1 MAREM
6 GKVGLELTHII
17 GPQTAHKIH
26 PDSMVEIERR
36 LAAIAASGRVR
47 TPKEVSFATYF
58 LRYDRMHWVQVDRMV
73 EHWKQARVDAKLVDE
88 RAIEVKTT
96 NVAGLTLDFAPG
108 DAVQSQFAPTA
119 VTIDGHKV
127 LTSVKAA
134 SDRSWKATFARD
146 PKNGEW
152 TQVAAQ
158 ADKGAHKRHGLSGPI
173 DDAFMDSFLYVAPT
187 GQPFNAK
194 VGGWA
199 KSEMERGAREWR
211 RQFRGDAPT
220 KTDAQ
225 VKDED
230 IAKSNLILWG
240 DPSSNAVLAK
250 IVAKL
255 PIQWTADKLVV
266 DGKTYS
272 SADHAP
278 ILVYPNPLNPQKY
291 VVINSSFTYREYDS
305 LNNARQ
311 VAKLPD
317 WAVVDLKVAPDA
329 VAPGAIPAAGFFDE
343 AWQFRVSK

>member
-1 MAREM
+1 
-6 GKVGLELTHII
+6 
-17 GPQTAHKIH
+17 
-26 PDSMVEIERR
+26 
-36 LAAIAASGRVR
+36 
-47 TPKEVSFATYF
+47 
-58 LRYDRMHWVQVDRMV
+58 
-73 EHWKQARVDAKLVDE
+73 
-88 RAIEVKTT
+88 
-96 NVAGLTLDFAPG
+96 
-108 DAVQSQFAPTA
+108 
-119 VTIDGHKV
+119 
-127 LTSVKAA
+127 
-134 SDRSWKATFARD
+134 
-146 PKNGEW
+146 
-152 TQVAAQ
+152 
-158 ADKGAHKRHGLSGPI
+158 
-173 DDAFMDSFLYVAPT
+173 MDSFLYVAPT

-278 ILVYPNPLNPQKY
+278 ILIYPNPLNPQKY
-291 VVINSSFTYREYDS
+291 VVINSSFTYREYDY

-329 VAPGAIPAAGFFDE
+329 IAPGAIPAAGFFDE
-343 AWQFRVSK
+343 AWQFRASK